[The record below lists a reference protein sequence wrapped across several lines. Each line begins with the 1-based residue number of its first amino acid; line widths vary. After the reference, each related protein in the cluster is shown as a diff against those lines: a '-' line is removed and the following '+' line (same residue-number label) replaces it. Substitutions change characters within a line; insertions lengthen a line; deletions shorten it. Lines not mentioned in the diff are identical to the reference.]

1 MCNKNETR
9 KSLIKAGL
17 RLFSQ
22 KGFHAVGIN
31 EIVKFSGIPKGSFYN
46 YFASKEV
53 FVSEVLKTA
62 ALLNRKTVA
71 ETGGRD
77 DEVRLIISLLREAV
91 EKVEPEQAHSGL
103 LFANNA
109 GTLSQTSDALRNS
122 LSVYIE
128 ESLATIRLL
137 LTRAQEK
144 GSIRADLSVD
154 QITSFFWDSWQGAL
168 LRAQVEQSPQPLHQV
183 IKFIFEEFVYRD

>member
-17 RLFSQ
+17 SLFSQ

-31 EIVKFSGIPKGSFYN
+31 EVVTLSDIPKGSFYN
-46 YFASKEV
+46 YFASKEA

-71 ETGGRD
+71 ENGGKD
-77 DEVRLIISLLREAV
+77 DEVRLIIRLLTEAV
-91 EKVEPEQAHSGL
+91 ERNESGQAYSGL

-122 LSVYIE
+122 LNVYIE
-128 ESLATIRLL
+128 QSLKTVRLL
-137 LTRAQEK
+137 LTSAQEK
-144 GSIRADLSVD
+144 GSIRIDLSVD
-154 QITSFFWDSWQGAL
+154 QITSFFWDAWQGAV
-168 LRAQVEQSPQPLHQV
+168 LRAQVEQSAQPLHQV

>member
-17 RLFSQ
+17 SLFSQ

-31 EIVKFSGIPKGSFYN
+31 EIVKLSGIPKGSFYN

-62 ALLNRKTVA
+62 ALLNRKKVNQTD
-71 ETGGRD
+71 GSD
-77 DEVRLIISLLREAV
+77 DEVRLIIRLLAEAIARS
-91 EKVEPEQAHSGL
+91 EPGQAHSGL

-122 LSVYIE
+122 LNVYIE
-128 ESLATIRLL
+128 QSLATVRML
-137 LTRAQEK
+137 LTSAQEK
-144 GSIRADLSVD
+144 GSIRTDLSVE
-154 QITSFFWDSWQGAL
+154 QITSFFWDAWQGAV
-168 LRAQVEQSPQPLHQV
+168 LRAQVEQSAQPLHQV
-183 IKFIFEEFVYRD
+183 IQFIFEEFVYRD